1 MRLSRTTI
9 MRCGMPALIWLSVT
23 CPALLHAHRESKT
36 GEPSDPV
43 QQWISGSNA
52 LMHMQGTAVENRAKD
67 ALPQPCRGRGME
79 GRPDVRI
86 IQHDDTSAVVVVSGT
101 SDGEPCEQYCFVERD
116 EGSWRIVAVK
126 TTPFL
131 AELRSTRDALNGLE
145 QRTAEQD
152 AELTR
157 YRLLT
162 GADASLREYV
172 VQHEATLQRI
182 IDLYRAGKRSQAL
195 KLARTINIVEID
207 EADDEGS
214 ARIEFILGGIH
225 DSAMGV
231 LYAPRRE
238 DVPRMTPSGYIYVE
252 EVTPTFSVFRSL

>member
-1 MRLSRTTI
+1 M
-9 MRCGMPALIWLSVT
+9 
-23 CPALLHAHRESKT
+23 
-36 GEPSDPV
+36 
-43 QQWISGSNA
+43 
-52 LMHMQGTAVENRAKD
+52 
-67 ALPQPCRGRGME
+67 
-79 GRPDVRI
+79 
-86 IQHDDTSAVVVVSGT
+86 
-101 SDGEPCEQYCFVERD
+101 
-116 EGSWRIVAVK
+116 
-126 TTPFL
+126 
-131 AELRSTRDALNGLE
+131 
-145 QRTAEQD
+145 
-152 AELTR
+152 
-157 YRLLT
+157 
-162 GADASLREYV
+162 
-172 VQHEATLQRI
+172 QHEATLQRI